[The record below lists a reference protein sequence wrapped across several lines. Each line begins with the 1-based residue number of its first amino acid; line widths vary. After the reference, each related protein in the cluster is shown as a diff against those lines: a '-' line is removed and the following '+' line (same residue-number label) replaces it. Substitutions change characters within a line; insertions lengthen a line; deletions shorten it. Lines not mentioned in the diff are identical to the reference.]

1 MKVLILANND
11 VGLYKF
17 RKELIAELLKKNE
30 VYISLPY
37 GKFVDSLIEMGC
49 KFIETK
55 VDRRGMN
62 PIKDLKLLKKYKRI
76 CKDLSPD
83 YVITYTIKPNVYGG
97 LACRKQNINYAVN
110 ITGLGTAFQ
119 KKGFLNFL
127 VSFLYKKALKNAN
140 VVFFEN
146 EGDKRKFE
154 EKGII
159 TNNQGFLLNGAG
171 VNLDTFSFCDYPLNE
186 GEINFLFIGRVM
198 KEKGINELFVATKRI
213 FNEGI
218 KVKLDI
224 VGGYEENYKEL
235 IEKYQNEGWLDY
247 HGFQDD
253 VRPFIEKCDCF
264 ILPSWHEGM
273 ANTNLECAASG
284 RPVITSDIHGCK
296 EAVIDGVSGIL
307 TKEKDAEN
315 LYYAMKKFCAL
326 SYEKRKQMGIEG
338 RKHME
343 KNFDK
348 KMVVTTTIEAM
359 RL

>member
-17 RKELIAELLKKNE
+17 RKELISELLKKNE

-97 LACRKQNINYAVN
+97 LVCRKQNINYAVN

-119 KKGFLNFL
+119 KKGLLNLL
-127 VSFLYKKALKNAN
+127 VSFLYRKALKNAK

-146 EGDKRKFE
+146 EGNKRTFE

-159 TNNQGFLLNGAG
+159 SRDRGFLLNGAG
-171 VNLDTFSFCDYPLNE
+171 VNLDTFSLFDYPFNKE
-186 GEINFLFIGRVM
+186 KIHFLFIGRVM
-198 KEKGINELFVATKRI
+198 KEKGINELFAATK
-213 FNEGI
+213 
-218 KVKLDI
+218 KLLNDGMNI
-224 VGGYEENYKEL
+224 YLDVVGEYEENYREI
-235 IEKYQNEGWLDY
+235 IEKYVNEGWLAY
-247 HGFQDD
+247 HGFQND
-253 VRPFIEKCDCF
+253 VKPFIEKCDCF

-284 RPVITSDIHGCK
+284 RPVITSDIYGCR
-296 EAVIDGVSGIL
+296 ESVIDGVSGFL
-307 TKEKDAEN
+307 AKEKNADN
-315 LYYAMKKFCAL
+315 LYSAMKKFCAL

-348 KMVVTTTIEAM
+348 KMVVSATIEAM
-359 RL
+359 EL